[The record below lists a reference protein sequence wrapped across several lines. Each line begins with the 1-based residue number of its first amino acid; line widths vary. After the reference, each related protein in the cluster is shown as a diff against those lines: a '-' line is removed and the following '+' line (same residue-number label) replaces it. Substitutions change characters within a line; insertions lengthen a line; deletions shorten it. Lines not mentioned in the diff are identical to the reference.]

1 MTGQFLLER
10 KASDKSQRYFVTG
23 VSMITSTGSL
33 GRNVMA
39 AEWTMQI
46 SYDPLLVAVFIH
58 DGASTL
64 KNIRETKEFGV
75 NVASDQQTSL
85 VNIAGGYSRT
95 EIDKLKVRNTFRFLK
110 SKHIKSPIIADCV
123 VNAECK
129 LVTTKKLGDHVMVV
143 GKVVTMMHDETK
155 KPLVYHTGRYYQIG
169 SLIDPLRQEVKVN
182 KSTFEW
188 FSNESQGK
196 FVLKCVGAVI
206 KSDRGIL
213 VLNKIKNNLSYETIP
228 YVIPKRGASYLQTL
242 QKYLTNKGLK
252 IRLKQDPF
260 IKRLVLNYKNKI
272 QRVNFVLFKG
282 TGDSTLHKNIWK
294 NKTEQLLKALD
305 D

>member
-1 MTGQFLLER
+1 LER
-10 KASDKSQRYFVTG
+10 KVGDKAQRYFVTG
-23 VSMITSTGSL
+23 VSMITSIGSL

-39 AEWTMQI
+39 AEWTMQV

-58 DGASTL
+58 YGASTL

-75 NVASDQQTSL
+75 NVASDKQTSL

-95 EIDKLKVRNTFRFLK
+95 EIDKLRVRNTFRFLK

-129 LVTTKKLGDHVMVV
+129 LVAMKKLGDHVMVI
-143 GKVVTMMHDETK
+143 GKVVTMIHDETK
-155 KPLVYHTGRYYQIG
+155 KPLVYHTGKYYQIG
-169 SLIDPLRQEVKVN
+169 SIIDPIRQEVKVD

-188 FSNESQGK
+188 FSNESEGK
-196 FVLKCVGAVI
+196 FILKCAGTAT
-206 KSDRGIL
+206 KSGRRFL
-213 VLNKIKNNLSYETIP
+213 VLNQTKNNMSYETIP
-228 YVIPKRGASYLQTL
+228 YVIPKRGANYLQTL

-252 IRLKQDPF
+252 VRLKQDPVM
-260 IKRLVLNYKNKI
+260 KRLVLNYKNKI

-282 TGDSTLHKNIWK
+282 TGHNTLPDNLLK

>member
-1 MTGQFLLER
+1 
-10 KASDKSQRYFVTG
+10 
-23 VSMITSTGSL
+23 MITSTGSL
-33 GRNVMA
+33 GKNVMA

-85 VNIAGGYSRT
+85 VNIAGGYSRK
-95 EIDKLKVRNTFRFLK
+95 EIDKLKVKNTFRFLK
-110 SKHIKSPIIADCV
+110 SRYIKSPMIADCIL
-123 VNAECK
+123 NAECK
-129 LVTTKKLGDHVMVV
+129 LITTKKLGDHIMVI
-143 GKVVTMMHDETK
+143 GRVVTMRHDETR

-169 SLIDPLRQEVKVN
+169 SIIDPLREEIKVD

-196 FVLKCVGAVI
+196 FVLKCVGTVVESGR
-206 KSDRGIL
+206 KIL
-213 VLNKIKNNLSYETIP
+213 VLNHIKNNMSYETIP
-228 YVIPKRGASYLQTL
+228 YLIPKRNANYLQTL
-242 QKYLTNKGLK
+242 QKYLITKGLK
-252 IRLKQDPF
+252 ITLNNELVMKRFVLK
-260 IKRLVLNYKNKI
+260 YKNKI

-282 TGDSTLHKNIWK
+282 VKHGTSYKYAWK
-294 NKTEQLLKALD
+294 NKTTQLLKAID
-305 D
+305 I

>member
-1 MTGQFLLER
+1 
-10 KASDKSQRYFVTG
+10 
-23 VSMITSTGSL
+23 MITSIGSL

-75 NVASDQQTSL
+75 NVASDQQTPL

-95 EIDKLKVRNTFRFLK
+95 EIDKLKIKNTFKFLK
-110 SKHIKSPIIADCV
+110 SKHIKSPIIADCI

-129 LVTTKKLGDHVMVV
+129 LVTTKKLGDHIMVV
-143 GKVVTMMHDETK
+143 GKVVTMRHDETK

-206 KSDRGIL
+206 KSGRRIL
-213 VLNKIKNNLSYETIP
+213 VLNQIKN
-228 YVIPKRGASYLQTL
+228 KDR
-242 QKYLTNKGLK
+242 
-252 IRLKQDPF
+252 
-260 IKRLVLNYKNKI
+260 
-272 QRVNFVLFKG
+272 
-282 TGDSTLHKNIWK
+282 
-294 NKTEQLLKALD
+294 KAHV
-305 D
+305 

>member
-1 MTGQFLLER
+1 
-10 KASDKSQRYFVTG
+10 
-23 VSMITSTGSL
+23 MITSIGSL

-75 NVASDQQTSL
+75 NVASDQQTPL

-95 EIDKLKVRNTFRFLK
+95 EIDKLKIKNTFKFLK
-110 SKHIKSPIIADCV
+110 SKHIKSPIIADCI

-129 LVTTKKLGDHVMVV
+129 LVTTKKLGDHIMVV
-143 GKVVTMMHDETK
+143 GKVVTMRHDETK

-169 SLIDPLRQEVKVN
+169 SLIDPHRQEVKVN

-206 KSDRGIL
+206 KSGRRIL
-213 VLNKIKNNLSYETIP
+213 VLNQIKNNMSYETIP
-228 YVIPKRGASYLQTL
+228 YVIPKRGASYLQAL

-252 IRLKQDPF
+252 VRLKQDPF
-260 IKRLVLNYKNKI
+260 MKRLFLNYKNKI

-282 TGDSTLHKNIWK
+282 TGDSTLHRKMWK